1 MSVNEIEC
9 VTRRF
14 SVTGRVQ
21 GVFFR
26 DSTRREALRLGLT
39 GYAINLDDGSVDV
52 VASGDRLAVHALE
65 SWLHEGPRMASVSA
79 VIEQEAPNEDFDQF
93 SVG

>member
-1 MSVNEIEC
+1 MSANEIEC

-52 VASGDRLAVHALE
+52 VASGDPSAVRALE
-65 SWLHEGPRMASVSA
+65 SWLREGPRMASVSA
-79 VIEQEAPNEDFDQF
+79 VIEQEAPKEDFDQF
-93 SVG
+93 GVG

>member
-1 MSVNEIEC
+1 MPANEIDC
-9 VTRRF
+9 ITRRF

-26 DSTRREALRLGLT
+26 DSTRREALKLDLT
-39 GYAINLDDGSVDV
+39 GHAINLADGSVEV
-52 VASGDRLAVHALE
+52 VASGDRLAVDELE
-65 SWLHEGPRMASVSA
+65 SWLHEGPRMASVSG
-79 VIEQEAPNEDFDQF
+79 VIEREAPEKDFDRF